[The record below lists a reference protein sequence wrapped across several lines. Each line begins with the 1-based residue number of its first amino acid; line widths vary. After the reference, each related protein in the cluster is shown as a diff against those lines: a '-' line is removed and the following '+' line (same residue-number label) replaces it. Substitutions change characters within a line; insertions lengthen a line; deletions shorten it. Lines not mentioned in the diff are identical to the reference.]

1 MTRRFIVAALVVLW
15 SLTILTASAFGQA
28 VYGSIFGTV
37 TDPSG
42 AAVAGANRARLEQRQ
57 RYVG

>member
-28 VYGSIFGTV
+28 VYGSVFGTI

-42 AAVAGANRARLEQRQ
+42 AAIPQAQVEVVEEGI
-57 RYVG
+57 G